1 MKHLLI
7 LSALA
12 GGGVAQ
18 AAQAAQIIR
27 IDAGGVE
34 LELVDAPMAAPFEL
48 TYRAQGQCR
57 PEVSIVSEN
66 DVTTARHL
74 KSCHGVGEH
83 EGTIFTLRI
92 SAMTSFELELTA
104 GGVMLSG
111 AGLENYRDMQ
121 FTTGVGGISGGRP
134 DLPWEKRRKW
144 LVGAQAS
151 AQRASGCCTMAIRVS
166 YGGISVQ

>member
-18 AAQAAQIIR
+18 ATPQIIR

-34 LELVDAPMAAPFEL
+34 LELVDAPMATPFEL
-48 TYRAQGQCR
+48 TYRPQGQCR

-66 DVTTARHL
+66 GVTTARHI

-83 EGTIFTLRI
+83 EGTIFALRM
-92 SAMTSFELELTA
+92 SARTSFELELTA

-121 FTTGVGGISGGRP
+121 FATGVGGISGGRP

-151 AQRASGCCTMAIRVS
+151 AQRDGGCCTMAIRVS